1 MVFVLSYD
9 ELRLHL
15 CDYIA
20 QNAEGPNTKRVWNL
34 DSYSHSCV
42 VCLKP
47 MHRAGFV
54 LSGPFR
60 WDTSHRIGVQP
71 CSWFLCRAHVY
82 IVALQLEFHEVLAGS
97 SRVGLTVE
105 WHVLGM
111 HVYMEHSLSSR
122 PGQGLLRYCTTA
134 RRRPLECVVH
144 LANIMG
150 LRCDCMCMLWAV
162 VL

>member
-60 WDTSHRIGVQP
+60 WDTSHRMGF
-71 CSWFLCRAHVY
+71 S
-82 IVALQLEFHEVLAGS
+82 LA
-97 SRVGLTVE
+97 
-105 WHVLGM
+105 
-111 HVYMEHSLSSR
+111 
-122 PGQGLLRYCTTA
+122 PGFF
-134 RRRPLECVVH
+134 VVH
-144 LANIMG
+144 
-150 LRCDCMCMLWAV
+150 MCTL
-162 VL
+162 